1 MTEIDL
7 KIQLYLYH
15 VPVHVITEDILSN
28 LLDSIDRIYTALL
41 ILLTPLPPSS
51 SMFVCMCVLSD

>member
-15 VPVHVITEDILSN
+15 VPAHVITETNI
-28 LLDSIDRIYTALL
+28 IQL
-41 ILLTPLPPSS
+41 IR
-51 SMFVCMCVLSD
+51 FH